1 MNFHLFVFIATIIFY
16 IIFKVYKTQIQNTK
30 NKNKSFLIYVLFIP
44 ALLYLTDFIFNI
56 TNTKTNVQLGGS
68 NQIFHTNINKE
79 DIVPVIDINMDNID
93 FDSLLTSP
101 YPESSVIS

>member
-16 IIFKVYKTQIQNTK
+16 IIFKIYKSQIQNTK

-56 TNTKTNVQLGGS
+56 TNTKSNIQLGGGS
-68 NQIFHTNINKE
+68 NEMFNTNTNNI
-79 DIVPVIDINMDNID
+79 IPVTDINMDNID
-93 FDSLLTSP
+93 FESLLTSP
-101 YPESSVIS
+101 YPESSIIS